1 MRLGTNLIANL
12 INALKFDGITLFLVT
27 TLAIDGSD
35 GTSLDIAIA
44 FAKYAGALFTFQE
57 VIEVMTDVNKP
68 LDDIV
73 DALRLSP
80 LVIAMADKFVLNIS
94 TTLKQIFHFLLR
106 IAFDLVIFGYLI
118 PLTVI
123 ILVTILTCW
132 YIREEI
138 RNLYPMLVPFPVA
151 KKACDE
157 FLQQMDKE
165 LIKKLK
171 KKQEE
176 EMTKDMT
183 ATETQTT

>member
-1 MRLGTNLIANL
+1 MWRILSIVP
-12 INALKFDGITLFLVT
+12 FLVAM
-27 TLAIDGSD
+27 LAVTGSD
-35 GTSLDIAIA
+35 GSSLDIALA
-44 FAKYAGALFTFQE
+44 FVKYTGAQFTFEE
-57 VIEVMTDVNKP
+57 VVEVMPYVNKP

-80 LVIAMADKFVLNIS
+80 LVIAMADEFVFTIS
-94 TTLKQIFHFLLR
+94 RTMKR

-118 PLTVI
+118 PSAVI

-151 KKACDE
+151 KKACDQ

-171 KKQEE
+171 KKQVTEDA
-176 EMTKDMT
+176 TV
-183 ATETQTT
+183 TETQNT